1 MKIQDKDHRLG
12 HFRVS
17 LIKSGV
23 RFVAGLC
30 LCLSGSTLL
39 NIAGVAFIIAEI
51 LGIIEEVV

>member
-39 NIAGVAFIIAEI
+39 NIAGLAFIIAEI
-51 LGIIEEVV
+51 LGIVEEVV

>member
-1 MKIQDKDHRLG
+1 MKIQNKDPRVG

-23 RFVAGLC
+23 RLIAGLC

-39 NIAGVAFIIAEI
+39 NIAGLAFIVAEI
-51 LGIIEEVV
+51 LGIVEEMV

>member
-1 MKIQDKDHRLG
+1 MKIQNKDNRLG

-39 NIAGVAFIIAEI
+39 NIAGLSFIIAEI
-51 LGIIEEVV
+51 LGIVEEVV